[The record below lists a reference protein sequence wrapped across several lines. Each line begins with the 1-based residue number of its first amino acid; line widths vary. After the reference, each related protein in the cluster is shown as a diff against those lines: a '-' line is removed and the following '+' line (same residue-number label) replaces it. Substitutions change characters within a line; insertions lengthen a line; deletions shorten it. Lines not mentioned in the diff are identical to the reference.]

1 MKGLLKSI
9 FVVSVFLM
17 KIESLALSIALV
29 LWLIGLFG
37 VTGNDVLK
45 VLFVFVGTFIVS
57 LASFVIADM
66 RKQGDL

>member
-1 MKGLLKSI
+1 MKSLLKSV
-9 FVVSVFLM
+9 FVVSIFII
-17 KIESLALSIALV
+17 KIERIALSIALV

-37 VTGNDVLK
+37 VTGNDVLR

-66 RKQGDL
+66 KK

>member
-1 MKGLLKSI
+1 MKSLLKSI
-9 FVVSVFLM
+9 FVVSIFLM
-17 KIESLALSIALV
+17 KIESIALSIALV

-37 VTGNDVLK
+37 VTGNDVLR

-66 RKQGDL
+66 RK

>member
-1 MKGLLKSI
+1 MKALLKSV

-29 LWLIGLFG
+29 LWLVGLFG
-37 VTGNDVLK
+37 VTGSDVLR
-45 VLFVFVGTFIVS
+45 VLFVFLGTFIVS

-66 RKQGDL
+66 RK

>member
-1 MKGLLKSI
+1 MKGLLKSVFI
-9 FVVSVFLM
+9 VSLFLM
-17 KIESLALSIALV
+17 KIESIALSIALV

-37 VTGNDVLK
+37 VTGNDVLR

-66 RKQGDL
+66 RK

>member
-1 MKGLLKSI
+1 MKSLLKSV

-29 LWLIGLFG
+29 LWLVGLFG
-37 VTGNDVLK
+37 VTGNDVLR

-66 RKQGDL
+66 RK

>member
-1 MKGLLKSI
+1 MKALLKSV
-9 FVVSVFLM
+9 FVVSIFIM

-37 VTGNDVLK
+37 VTGSDVLR
-45 VLFVFVGTFIVS
+45 VLFVFLGTFTVS

-66 RKQGDL
+66 RK

>member
-1 MKGLLKSI
+1 MKALLKSV

-29 LWLIGLFG
+29 LWLVGLFG
-37 VTGNDVLK
+37 VTGSDVLR
-45 VLFVFVGTFIVS
+45 VLLVFVGTFIVS

-66 RKQGDL
+66 RK

>member
-1 MKGLLKSI
+1 MKALLKSV

-29 LWLIGLFG
+29 LWLVGLFG
-37 VTGNDVLK
+37 VTGSDVLR
-45 VLFVFVGTFIVS
+45 VLFVFLGTFIVS

-66 RKQGDL
+66 KK

>member
-1 MKGLLKSI
+1 MEALFKSV
-9 FVVSVFLM
+9 FVVSIFIM

-37 VTGNDVLK
+37 VTGSDVLR
-45 VLFVFVGTFIVS
+45 VLFVFLGTFTVS

-66 RKQGDL
+66 RK

>member
-1 MKGLLKSI
+1 MKSLLKAV
-9 FVVSVFLM
+9 FVVSIFLM
-17 KIESLALSIALV
+17 KIESIALSIALV

-37 VTGNDVLK
+37 VTGNDVLR

-66 RKQGDL
+66 RK

>member
-1 MKGLLKSI
+1 MGENMKALFKTV

-17 KIESLALSIALV
+17 KIESIALSIALV
-29 LWLIGLFG
+29 LWLVGLFG
-37 VTGNDVLK
+37 VTGSDVLR

-66 RKQGDL
+66 RK